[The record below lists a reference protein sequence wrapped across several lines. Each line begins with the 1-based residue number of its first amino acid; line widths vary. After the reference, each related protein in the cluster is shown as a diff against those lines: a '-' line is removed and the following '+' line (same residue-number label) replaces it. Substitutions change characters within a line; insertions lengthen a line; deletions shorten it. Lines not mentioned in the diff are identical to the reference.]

1 MKPSRPAVLLAL
13 VVVPAL
19 AVWVVLRLF
28 YSTLPPLPWTAVPTF
43 LLLAVGEVFSGVS
56 TRNKILHRSAAES
69 ARPVD
74 PLSVAR
80 MAVLGKASAHA
91 AAALAGVFLGF
102 VLFVAGDLDKP
113 TLRHDFFV
121 SAATALSAL
130 VLTGAGF
137 FLEWCCRI
145 PKGKDDKNPR

>member
-1 MKPSRPAVLLAL
+1 MRATRPAVLLAL
-13 VVVPAL
+13 VAVPAL
-19 AVWVVLRLF
+19 VVWAVLRGF
-28 YSTLPPLPWTAVPTF
+28 YSQLPPLPWTAVPTF
-43 LLLAVGEVFSGVS
+43 LLLAIGEVFAGFS
-56 TRNKILHRSAAES
+56 TRNKILHKSAAEA

-80 MAVLGKASAHA
+80 LAVLGKASAHA

-121 SAATALSAL
+121 SGATALSAF
-130 VLTGAGF
+130 VLAGAGL

-145 PKGKDDKNPR
+145 PKDDNSDKD